1 MKGSRKSVGEVR
13 FRIGAADQKRL
24 EWLLKY
30 HPMEY
35 QTISALLR
43 ALIAREHEALSNV
56 HTLQPK
62 ED

>member
-1 MKGSRKSVGEVR
+1 MKNAEIR
-13 FRIGAADQKRL
+13 FRISQIDRKRL
-24 EWLLKY
+24 DWLLKY
-30 HPMEY
+30 HPMGYE
-35 QTISALLR
+35 TISALLR